1 MHFSVRMSVSTYIQP
16 EILCAQLLLHS
27 LMDFVHTHTQ
37 WPTLHGDDRKDGI
50 LWCRKFYM
58 SYWGHPCP
66 TDTLLVLLNWCIF
79 VHEYHR
85 LIKKKVISYDH
96 IYFANWNQE
105 TCYCAHQLMTLFNCR
120 ERPLYLHV
128 QAGTQ
133 DAVNCKWDIKQCPN
147 ITYQTEDG

>member
-1 MHFSVRMSVSTYIQP
+1 VLCLLLSTAFAFKNCGWALRFALLCTYVSTYIQP

-66 TDTLLVLLNWCIF
+66 TDTFLVLLNWCILYKNITDWLKKRSF
-79 VHEYHR
+79 RMVIYILQIE
-85 LIKKKVISYDH
+85 IKKPVTALI
-96 IYFANWNQE
+96 N
-105 TCYCAHQLMTLFNCR
+105 
-120 ERPLYLHV
+120 
-128 QAGTQ
+128 
-133 DAVNCKWDIKQCPN
+133 
-147 ITYQTEDG
+147 